1 MYKQKGPINSFD
13 SQIVMLVLENKEIL
27 QIFFVVLN
35 AVMNNALNGSKEAL
49 DIAVYDAEKCL
60 ASLCLEECINDVY
73 EAGLRND
80 KLNLLYLMNQ
90 IALVASC

>member
-35 AVMNNALNGSKEAL
+35 AVMNNALKGSTEAL
-49 DIAVYDAEKCL
+49 DIAVYDVEKCF
-60 ASLCLEECINDVY
+60 ASLCLEECINDV
-73 EAGLRND
+73 
-80 KLNLLYLMNQ
+80 
-90 IALVASC
+90 